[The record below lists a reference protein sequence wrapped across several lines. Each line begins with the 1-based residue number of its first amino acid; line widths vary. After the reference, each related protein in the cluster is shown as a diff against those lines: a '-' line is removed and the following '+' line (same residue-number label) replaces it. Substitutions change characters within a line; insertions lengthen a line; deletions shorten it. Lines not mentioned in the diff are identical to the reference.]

1 MDSCIEQMLREQD
14 KNGSEKANL
23 HVGQNRQARSL

>member
-14 KNGSEKANL
+14 KNRREKANL
-23 HVGQNRQARSL
+23 HVKQNRQA